1 MKYLCFLAAM
11 PVFSREEIIEIGIES
26 ISPTVIGSIHQNR
39 LWAYFQTMTVVA
51 APRIVC
57 QRWRAQASRKE
68 VPVSSRFWVFQPAS
82 MPAKMSKYEFALE
95 HHHDRCRQRAE
106 DNFRQHALD
115 RPEKPPISLNLFCCQ
130 IDD

>member
-1 MKYLCFLAAM
+1 MCFLAAM

-82 MPAKMSKYEFALE
+82 MPAKMSNTNLLWNIIMIGADSALKTIS
-95 HHHDRCRQRAE
+95 ASTLLT
-106 DNFRQHALD
+106 A
-115 RPEKPPISLNLFCCQ
+115 PKKPPISLNLFCVR
-130 IDD
+130 